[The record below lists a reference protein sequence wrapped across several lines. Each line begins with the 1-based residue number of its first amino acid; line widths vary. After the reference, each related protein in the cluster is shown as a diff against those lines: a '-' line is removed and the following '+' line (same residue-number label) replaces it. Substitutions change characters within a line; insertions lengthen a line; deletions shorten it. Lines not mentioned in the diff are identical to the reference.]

1 MCSSPRDALPSVTC
15 STCSTR
21 PGIATTTMEPQT
33 FSRRLI
39 DGATMFVVT
48 GLSLLL
54 LVYVGFGE
62 AKRTYEEFN
71 IEKLVAQGSIAQN
84 SIENYLRA
92 GLPLKQYVG
101 FTNLAEP
108 IVENEDIDAL
118 TVYDLAGRQLFFVTD
133 KSKPK
138 LPEPPPVIKQIKDK
152 MEVDSSS
159 SHYQVVLP
167 LRTRFETVG
176 SVVVVSPKTVVTKR
190 LDDTFRPLV
199 FLLLGLSVAFA
210 VFVSLAAPY
219 LARSRAPWLQVAYG
233 LTFLGMAA
241 FVVGSL
247 ISLYSDGI
255 QGKAKETAFTL
266 SQRLSDVVEFNLR
279 IRDFESLDKMFAD
292 YRRLNPEIKEAALI
306 VDDVV
311 LVDTDPSKLGK
322 PWGSDPKTYEYTVD
336 LSRPDQPRQ
345 VHVAVSVPGDLVY
358 HRVERSVR
366 NFAALF
372 VASCFFAGL
381 FLQVAAA
388 MQRLRQAPAPSG
400 TTLGVR
406 VREESALAVVKP
418 IFFLAVFIES
428 LTYSFLPR
436 FMQDVATT
444 AGVSSGFASAPF
456 TTYYL
461 CFALSLIPAGHFSE
475 RHGPRALIWSGL
487 LLAGMSMLSLTM
499 PLGIVLATVARGV
512 SGIGQGMLFIGIQA
526 YILAVASPE
535 KKTQG
540 AAIIVFGFQGG
551 MISGMAIGSL
561 LVSYLQPQGVFAIG
575 GAVGLA
581 TALYSAVL
589 MPRGRAPERVE
600 GGFGAALTRV
610 GGDML
615 RVMRSTEFL
624 KAMFLIGVPAKAI
637 LTGIITFALPLLLGQ
652 EGYRQEE
659 IGQVIML
666 YALAVVA
673 SSSLISRMVD
683 RTGRTESM
691 LFWGAVISGFGLVLI
706 GFMGS
711 NATGHGTLS
720 TVLVVLGVVLVG
732 SAHGFINA
740 PVVTHIA
747 HSELAKQIGANPATA
762 TYRFLERLGHVA
774 GPIMVAQLFLI
785 WGQTAHI
792 IAWPA
797 LADSKPA
804 YTKWFRYG
812 SSIDMAWR
820 VAEVP
825 DNPLQVAVHR
835 KDAEKRGTARRVLVL
850 YPRPSSAYDIAI
862 TTILDVFET
871 KEINADMTVVN
882 FETDDQMGKDA
893 LKLAQDGKYELILA
907 MGSESTA
914 WLYDHYRGGP
924 IPVVSVCSKDPVL
937 LGQTRDYDHGSG
949 TNFAF
954 TSLNMPTDVQLAYVQ
969 ELKPEL
975 KNFAVLVDSKNVSA
989 VQTQAEPIAALA
1001 KRRGIQVVWGA
1012 VQNPATAREELAVI
1026 VRDAVRTMRKNDPDL
1041 SKSLFWVT
1049 GSTSVFREMK
1059 TINENA
1065 DRVPVVS
1072 VVPEVVKAGDD
1083 TAVLA
1088 IGISFESNAH
1098 LAAIYAANILDGRAK
1113 AGELKVGVVSPPDI
1127 AISFRKA
1134 REIGL
1139 RVPFTFFESASF
1151 VYDYDGRAVRTTAN
1165 RGPSDN

>member
-1 MCSSPRDALPSVTC
+1 MCSSPRDALPSAIC

-159 SHYQVVLP
+159 SHYQVVRP

-219 LARSRAPWLQVAYG
+219 LARTRAPWLQVAYG

-279 IRDFESLDKMFAD
+279 IRDFESLDK
-292 YRRLNPEIKEAALI
+292 
-306 VDDVV
+306 
-311 LVDTDPSKLGK
+311 T
-322 PWGSDPKTYEYTVD
+322 
-336 LSRPDQPRQ
+336 RQ

-624 KAMFLIGVPAKAI
+624 KTMFLIGVPAKAI

-720 TVLVVLGVVLVG
+720 TALV
-732 SAHGFINA
+732 
-740 PVVTHIA
+740 
-747 HSELAKQIGANPATA
+747 
-762 TYRFLERLGHVA
+762 
-774 GPIMVAQLFLI
+774 
-785 WGQTAHI
+785 
-792 IAWPA
+792 
-797 LADSKPA
+797 
-804 YTKWFRYG
+804 
-812 SSIDMAWR
+812 
-820 VAEVP
+820 
-825 DNPLQVAVHR
+825 
-835 KDAEKRGTARRVLVL
+835 
-850 YPRPSSAYDIAI
+850 
-862 TTILDVFET
+862 
-871 KEINADMTVVN
+871 
-882 FETDDQMGKDA
+882 
-893 LKLAQDGKYELILA
+893 
-907 MGSESTA
+907 
-914 WLYDHYRGGP
+914 
-924 IPVVSVCSKDPVL
+924 
-937 LGQTRDYDHGSG
+937 
-949 TNFAF
+949 
-954 TSLNMPTDVQLAYVQ
+954 
-969 ELKPEL
+969 
-975 KNFAVLVDSKNVSA
+975 
-989 VQTQAEPIAALA
+989 
-1001 KRRGIQVVWGA
+1001 
-1012 VQNPATAREELAVI
+1012 
-1026 VRDAVRTMRKNDPDL
+1026 
-1041 SKSLFWVT
+1041 
-1049 GSTSVFREMK
+1049 
-1059 TINENA
+1059 
-1065 DRVPVVS
+1065 
-1072 VVPEVVKAGDD
+1072 
-1083 TAVLA
+1083 
-1088 IGISFESNAH
+1088 
-1098 LAAIYAANILDGRAK
+1098 
-1113 AGELKVGVVSPPDI
+1113 
-1127 AISFRKA
+1127 
-1134 REIGL
+1134 
-1139 RVPFTFFESASF
+1139 
-1151 VYDYDGRAVRTTAN
+1151 
-1165 RGPSDN
+1165 